1 MNYQFDL
8 RNAENQCYT
17 ISFGGIW
24 SFKKPKTCFRVVI
37 DLITNSVP
45 ITCTYDFRI
54 YVGML

>member
-45 ITCTYDFRI
+45 ITCIVTS
-54 YVGML
+54 VSM